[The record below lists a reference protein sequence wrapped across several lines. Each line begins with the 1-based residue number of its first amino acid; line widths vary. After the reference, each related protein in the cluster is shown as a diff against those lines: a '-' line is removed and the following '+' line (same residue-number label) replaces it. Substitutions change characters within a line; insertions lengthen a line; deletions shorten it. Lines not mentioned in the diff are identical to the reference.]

1 MCVCMCVCV
10 CVCSLVG
17 IIFVTRVC
25 QDLAFPLQHSTHTH
39 TYYYTHMYGHSR
51 RRTHWTHTHILTI
64 THTCAHTYRHI
75 RWIHTQI
82 HAEHTHIRWNHMNTH
97 AHTHTHTHT
106 HTHAE
111 HTYTYTHTL
120 NTHTHNHVHA
130 LTGCTW
136 HPARLSI
143 QHRSGLG
150 LVTQWRSGSRQ
161 PWAGCDIGACTYVHM
176 AMWRGLRCKPQ
187 IGACAFARISVFVYV
202 CVCVLLF

>member
-106 HTHAE
+106 HTRWTYIHIHTYAE
-111 HTYTYTHTL
+111 HTHAQPRACTHRV
-120 NTHTHNHVHA
+120 HVTPCKA
-130 LTGCTW
+130 I
-136 HPARLSI
+136 HPASIRTWPCYAVEIWKQAAMSRL
-143 QHRSGLG
+143 RY
-150 LVTQWRSGSRQ
+150 W
-161 PWAGCDIGACTYVHM
+161 C
-176 AMWRGLRCKPQ
+176 
-187 IGACAFARISVFVYV
+187 VYV
-202 CVCVLLF
+202 CAYGYVTWSTL